1 MGNVLLDAW
10 GCCDNDQYKVR
21 LTGASIYVFDNAGN
35 QLFRFK
41 NIPNAYK
48 AKFKPSTNV
57 IVAKS
62 TAGYIAFYD
71 LDKMSLLKKI
81 KTGLNY
87 SQDDG
92 FDFSPDGKY
101 LYNIERIDSSIK
113 KRLSIYDASSYCLL
127 DILFTSDSIV
137 KLDNIECSEEGTYL
151 LYVSLKHS
159 YICELVDN
167 MQVNKVEIP
176 FSYADQLSAY
186 LSWRDSGFSEKRNK
200 WDKECGSLCFDP
212 EANCTLANVA
222 KMFRKD
228 VQP

>member
-1 MGNVLLDAW
+1 MGNILLDAW
-10 GCCDNDQYKVR
+10 GYCDNDKYKVR

-41 NIPNAYK
+41 DIPNAYK

-81 KTGLNY
+81 KIGLNY

-92 FDFSPDGKY
+92 FDFSTDGKY

-113 KRLSIYDASSYCLL
+113 KRLSIYDAGSYSLL
-127 DILFTSDSIV
+127 DTLFTSDSIV

-151 LYVSLKHS
+151 LFVSLKRS

-176 FSYADQLSAY
+176 FSHADQLSAF

-200 WDKECGSLCFDP
+200 WDKECGPLYFGP
-212 EANCTLANVA
+212 ETNCTLAKAA
-222 KMFRKD
+222 KMFRND